1 MSAEVDQRVVS
12 MQFDNAQFE
21 KGVQQ
26 TLLSLNNLDNSI
38 NKAASQNGRSFT
50 GLINSLNGVD
60 QKITTGILP
69 TMDLVNSKFSFMGVM
84 ADQWLRNM
92 ATSVQGFV
100 SRTLHG
106 LFQIRGG
113 MAEYELKMGSIQ
125 TIMNGTG
132 ESLGEV
138 TKQLDELNHYSDKTI
153 YAFKDMTDNIGKF
166 TNQGV
171 KLNDAVNAIKG
182 IANEAALSGAN
193 AMQASHAMY
202 NFSQALS
209 AGYVKLIDWKSIE
222 NSMMA
227 TVGFKNALL
236 ETAAALGTVTKKG
249 EQYITTT
256 TNAQGKVSDLFNA
269 QKGFN
274 DSLQN
279 QWLSSKVLT
288 QTLEFY
294 ATDIRDLTNAE
305 KAAYEAKLRNIGLD
319 EEQIKYFEQL
329 GINAANAATEIKTF
343 SMLVDTI
350 TEAIGSGWAK
360 SFEIVLG
367 DFNEA
372 KALWTELGHVIGNFV
387 DSLSDARNAILQS
400 WKDLGGR
407 SRLIDG
413 LVGVFNGLL
422 SVLYPLREAFLDVFG
437 VMDGTRLASMTEVFA
452 NFAENLR
459 LSNEEMDKL
468 AGVARIVFTILKNLI
483 DIVWRFKAEI
493 AGIFLIVKA
502 FTLLKAVIAGGLGL
516 SAIFGILKMI
526 IALAIGAKLLGLT
539 KYLSNIHTLLKKIS
553 ASPIGKLI
561 LTISNGIGFLV
572 KQFITLF
579 NYVKESKAFNNLL
592 NVLVIV
598 IDKFKELYGY
608 GKEFISK
615 ISFDDITN
623 SLSKFLPVLKTMG
636 TSIASFFT
644 STKAVSDN
652 VVSSVKA
659 IEQPVANTAGAFDT
673 ITAKV
678 DNLLSCFNMTAY
690 AAESAEKPVYT
701 VGAGLV
707 TVAEGIETLQEET
720 TEAVEPMRKWTDI
733 IGEWLTKIENVAPAL
748 SPAVESVREFINGL
762 NSLSPTTQAVLDFFA
777 ELASKVNWAKVIAF
791 GALVV
796 YIQMLKK
803 INGSVAGVGKTI
815 DRFGQHFDNLFG
827 GVHESIKT
835 FIQDMSNTAISIQG
849 FFNAMTSQYKKTN
862 FKNTA
867 FGILALAGAFGILAV
882 SINYLDPEVLIGAGV
897 ALALLAGAVVAVNYA
912 FVKMSTIANP
922 AGMAAIAGAFLLLN
936 ATILTLTL
944 TMLGLGLT
952 VLALRKAVGT
962 VDGALKAMA
971 VVWASMVLLIA
982 SGISILISLAGVM
995 ASIGSAAPAILMGA
1009 GAVSVMSASIMIFNA
1024 ALLSTALA
1032 LTALTPFIAAF
1043 VVGVKFM
1050 FSAITD
1056 ALGMFI
1062 HNLKYIDDTRDVF
1075 MILLNLFGPL
1085 AVAVIGVKLAIKTL
1099 TVIASDLMTAGVM
1112 MGVGATAFG
1121 AGLMIMVTGL
1131 VALSPIITAV
1141 IFGFKMLIKH
1151 ITDGLGEFIQKIKLI
1166 HTIPGAFMSLIHAV
1180 APIVTAIGLLIISF
1194 VGVMVSLGAINI
1206 LMKQISGSMLKVA
1219 ASIALLGVAIQLW
1232 ANINPDQLLN
1242 AGVAIVGMM
1251 AGIALALKMLD
1262 AVNIGKI
1269 GGALLGLV
1277 VALYMLTP
1285 LAALYGL
1292 AWDVIAK
1299 GLIAISIGLLAIG
1312 GAAKLMEKA
1321 NTGKILGA
1329 ALAISGLVGALTYLS
1344 VMLGAEFKDNA
1355 EGMTQALVSMLAMI
1369 TTFAI
1374 ATDII
1379 ANMSAN
1385 IKSVAKMAGVMV
1397 LFSAV
1402 VAGMVVALSAL
1413 AAFDA
1418 QSLLITAEAL
1428 GVAIASFAGSMVFIA
1443 IASAMLENANI
1454 LGMAGLML
1462 TMAASMILVGD
1473 ALSYVSGID
1482 TETLVAFFAG
1492 FTIVVVAL
1500 SVAMAGLGDALGK
1513 AVSAL
1518 PILGAIGLLALAIG
1532 LYVKMAGE
1540 GFKSMAEALDI
1551 VLGAIGRFF
1560 PVFVNFLSSLADLSN
1575 RAEDIAKTSESI
1587 GVFAKVLI
1595 ELGTS
1600 MGIIG
1605 VSAIAFGA
1613 GLIVAAGGLGAL
1625 SIALG
1630 VAGIA
1635 VAVFA
1640 AGVSSAINTISEPVN
1655 KAVEWGTH
1663 LVQNFASGI
1672 IDGIPVIV
1680 SAVDA
1685 IGKTVKGYI
1694 GHTNPIWGVLAGGV
1708 EKIWGIHLDENFASG
1723 IIEGITSIFTAGDA
1737 AGLAAKLGIANGTD
1751 GAGDNAMSNI
1761 ISEISGWCGS
1771 FFDQGAA
1778 AGSNWMA
1785 GFKAAMGAEGGIASA
1800 GYTEGKEYDSS
1811 EAAYAEQMYGKGVWK
1826 NYKRKFADSLDF
1838 KSMIEEAK
1846 KGFDDVTKNMGETP
1860 PGGGGAG
1867 GGSGSGSGASA
1878 KDNKEELKKQAEA
1891 AKLHEKYLKLST
1903 KAALAYDGAYEKLNS
1918 TLDDTKPSTNAQN
1931 AISALAEHLY
1941 KASLTGDETA
1951 DELAEK
1957 AKKTE
1962 EVFITMYENIK
1973 SKTKDSLDFFKEFN
1987 RGFDDV
1993 IKPKQL
1999 MKNINSQIRGNI
2011 EMTEMWNIAAIRGFD
2026 SKLLKSLE
2034 EEGAEGMSKF
2044 RSLLQLSE
2052 DELSKYMKALEKT
2065 DSVADFVA
2073 STGMS
2078 SLAINLEILKL
2089 KERNEKRKEYVTEGK
2104 KIIEDWNSI
2113 ENDGSLASQAAYD
2126 ITAKRMQQ
2134 LAEKYKVSV
2143 EEIQKAASDEAD
2155 GIKSASEKELE
2166 YFDKVSTAYYKW
2178 VNTYKTKSEEMKQ
2191 AIGDFMTSFSEF
2203 KTEEEGEDALT
2214 TEKIIDNLETRQK
2227 AMEEWYENLTEL
2239 QEKGLNQK
2247 KFDELLAAGPEGSY
2261 QEVKLLAEAS
2271 EEEFDKINDLLD
2283 EAAQLAKAKSEQFGI
2298 ESAQAVIGGF
2308 DTTLVPYFTQMI
2320 ENFGSNFNFS
2330 QLAEVA
2336 GVTFNA
2342 IGEQITGGVKDGI
2355 ETGTPDVKASTEY
2368 MAEGVDQKAEQYI
2381 NKENGFSKAEN
2392 FMLGILNG
2400 IEEYKD
2406 EVLSAIDD
2414 VCSAVGDCVQEDWE
2428 IHSPS
2433 HLTHRFAGFFIK
2445 GMINGFRHYGSDAVL
2460 AVKENAVDPIVNNLK
2475 KAMSTAYN
2483 ILTSEDDFNPT
2494 ITPVLDL
2501 SNIEAGSRSL
2511 SSLMTNNG
2519 FRVQANLGTVNTP
2532 ASKLDSLS
2540 SMLKNGVMNSQNAGN
2555 NYNFVQ
2561 NNYSPKALSRLDIY
2575 RQTKN
2580 QFAQLKGLVN

>member
-100 SRTLHG
+100 HNTLNSM
-106 LFQIRGG
+106 FQIRGG
-113 MAEYELKMGSIQ
+113 MNEYELKMGSIQ
-125 TIMNGTG
+125 TIMKGTG
-132 ESLGEV
+132 ESLKTV
-138 TKQLDELNHYSDKTI
+138 TGYLDELNTYSDKTI
-153 YAFKDMTDNIGKF
+153 YSFKDMTDNIGKF

-202 NFSQALS
+202 NFAQALS
-209 AGYVKLIDWKSIE
+209 SGYVKLIDWKSIE

-236 ETAAALGTVTKKG
+236 ETAAALGTVVKQGDK
-249 EQYITTT
+249 YVTTT

-279 QWLSSKVLT
+279 QWLTSDVLT
-288 QTLEFY
+288 KTLELY
-294 ATDIRDLTNAE
+294 ATDVRELTDAE
-305 KAAYEAKLRNIGLD
+305 KAAYEAKLRNIGMD
-319 EEQIKYFEQL
+319 EQQIEKFERL
-329 GINAANAATEIKTF
+329 GIEAADAATEIKTF

-360 SFEIVLG
+360 TFEIIFG

-372 KALWTELGHVIGNFV
+372 KALWTGLGKWLGKIV
-387 DSLSDARNAILQS
+387 DGFSDARNNFLDVWKKDGGRTSAIYAFVNALNAIDAILRPIGQAF
-400 WKDLGGR
+400 KDVFGSLDGSIFADMTRGLGNFLHN
-407 SRLIDG
+407 LILTKDQMEKIR
-413 LVGVFNGLL
+413 VVATVVFTVLKNLL
-422 SVLYPLREAFLDVFG
+422 SVLWGYKEIIASIFLLSKAFGTLQAITSAGFG
-437 VMDGTRLASMTEVFA
+437 LASV
-452 NFAENLR
+452 
-459 LSNEEMDKL
+459 
-468 AGVARIVFTILKNLI
+468 
-483 DIVWRFKAEI
+483 
-493 AGIFLIVKA
+493 
-502 FTLLKAVIAGGLGL
+502 
-516 SAIFGILKMI
+516 FGILKMI
-526 IALAIGAKLLGLT
+526 VALGLVGMLLGISKHLGSIKT
-539 KYLSNIHTLLKKIS
+539 ILNVIGQNTIFKTIGKYVTGTLGILIYSLQKIWNYLSNTKIFSALGERVNHIGTIINSVLSKGKIS
-553 ASPIGKLI
+553 LMDVKSVGIQLSGVFKDVINWAKNGL
-561 LTISNGIGFLV
+561 NGIKNFFTVTNDGA
-572 KQFITLF
+572 
-579 NYVKESKAFNNLL
+579 KEVSTS
-592 NVLVIV
+592 V
-598 IDKFKELYGY
+598 
-608 GKEFISK
+608 SK
-615 ISFDDITN
+615 IET
-623 SLSKFLPVLKTMG
+623 PVKKT
-636 TSIASFFT
+636 
-644 STKAVSDN
+644 
-652 VVSSVKA
+652 
-659 IEQPVANTAGAFDT
+659 ANAFDT
-673 ITAKV
+673 VSAKLG
-678 DNLLSCFNMTAY
+678 NLFGCFNMVAY
-690 AAESAEKPVYT
+690 AAETAEKPTYRV
-701 VGAGLV
+701 VDGVMELV
-707 TVAEGIETLQEET
+707 DATEKS
-720 TEAVEPMRKWTDI
+720 TEAIKDSDGPLATHVENFQHFLDEVAKFSPAMTPFISNLKALVDGLKSAQGPLASVFGFILDVLSKIDWKRILPVAFIVGYIMYLKKLGDSI
-733 IGEWLTKIENVAPAL
+733 NRLSKSITKIFDEDTLIGKLRGMTDSIKGFFSTLTTLYSRSN
-748 SPAVESVREFINGL
+748 FINTAKGILYLSGAFALLAATIHALPVNELWAAAAVLSVLAAVVVSINVIMAHISTMVNPQGMVALGLGLALLTASMLGLATALGVIAGIMYVVSKSTGDL
-762 NSLSPTTQAVLDFFA
+762 NS
-777 ELASKVNWAKVIAF
+777 AF
-791 GALVV
+791 DA
-796 YIQMLKK
+796 MLKPLEVLV
-803 INGSVAGVGKTI
+803 IY
-815 DRFGQHFDNLFG
+815 
-827 GVHESIKT
+827 
-835 FIQDMSNTAISIQG
+835 IS
-849 FFNAMTSQYKKTN
+849 S
-862 FKNTA
+862 
-867 FGILALAGAFGILAV
+867 ALAGLLAV
-882 SINYLDPEVLIGAGV
+882 SATLAIIGAMAVPIAAGSAALVIMATALLAFSGAMIGVAIAANMVAPLIGLLITQISAMYVGLTALIQRFTEFDSANQILKEVLKGIGIFVGIAAATV
-897 ALALLAGAVVAVNYA
+897 AALALLAVGVTGLTAITLVFSVGLLGL
-912 FVKMSTIANP
+912 SIAL
-922 AGMAAIAGAFLLLN
+922 GVTAIAINSVSDAIERMANLTIPEASYSMTMLVSSLMKASGELQAWTSLGI
-936 ATILTLTL
+936 ATILVGLAAALKILTPVINSIAP
-944 TMLGLGLT
+944 GI
-952 VLALRKAVGT
+952 LAL
-962 VDGALKAMA
+962 
-971 VVWASMVLLIA
+971 
-982 SGISILISLAGVM
+982 
-995 ASIGSAAPAILMGA
+995 
-1009 GAVSVMSASIMIFNA
+1009 SVA
-1024 ALLSTALA
+1024 ALA
-1032 LTALTPFIAAF
+1032 
-1043 VVGVKFM
+1043 
-1050 FSAITD
+1050 
-1056 ALGMFI
+1056 
-1062 HNLKYIDDTRDVF
+1062 
-1075 MILLNLFGPL
+1075 
-1085 AVAVIGVKLAIKTL
+1085 
-1099 TVIASDLMTAGVM
+1099 
-1112 MGVGATAFG
+1112 
-1121 AGLMIMVTGL
+1121 
-1131 VALSPIITAV
+1131 
-1141 IFGFKMLIKH
+1141 
-1151 ITDGLGEFIQKIKLI
+1151 
-1166 HTIPGAFMSLIHAV
+1166 
-1180 APIVTAIGLLIISF
+1180 
-1194 VGVMVSLGAINI
+1194 
-1206 LMKQISGSMLKVA
+1206 
-1219 ASIALLGVAIQLW
+1219 LGVAIKMW
-1232 ANINPDQLLN
+1232 AGIPAQQILDGMLLITL
-1242 AGVAIVGMM
+1242 GLVGMG
-1251 AGIALALKMLD
+1251 AALKMLD
-1262 AVNIGKI
+1262 AVNVGKI
-1269 GGALLGLV
+1269 AGGIMALV
-1277 VALYMLTP
+1277 VGLYMLTP
-1285 LAALYGL
+1285 LMALYGVAWPILIKGLLGVGAALGVL
-1292 AWDVIAK
+1292 AVAVKLIGDVSGTDVFLSVAAILSALLGMTLIMIQIGSLVEENVNQCIAGFG
-1299 GLIAISIGLLAIG
+1299 GLIAMLALLIVATELMGSVVDGMNDWKQFAIVVGTMAGAVAILGIVMSALCALPANDVMVVSIALLFAMSSFTLAAMGLAKATDMINTAGIPGMCALLALLAVNMG
-1312 GAAKLMEKA
+1312 VAA
-1321 NTGKILGA
+1321 A
-1329 ALAISGLVGALTYLS
+1329 AL
-1344 VMLGAEFKDNA
+1344 
-1355 EGMTQALVSMLAMI
+1355 
-1369 TTFAI
+1369 
-1374 ATDII
+1374 
-1379 ANMSAN
+1379 
-1385 IKSVAKMAGVMV
+1385 
-1397 LFSAV
+1397 
-1402 VAGMVVALSAL
+1402 
-1413 AAFDA
+1413 
-1418 QSLLITAEAL
+1418 
-1428 GVAIASFAGSMVFIA
+1428 IA
-1443 IASAMLENANI
+1443 IQDVPWGVI
-1454 LGMAGLML
+1454 
-1462 TMAASMILVGD
+1462 I
-1473 ALSYVSGID
+1473 
-1482 TETLVAFFAG
+1482 AFFAG
-1492 FTIVVVAL
+1492 FGLAVSGIVLAVGHLGASANAALPVLGMIALIAGALAAVWWAVSKAIVAATNGFAVCL
-1500 SVAMAGLGDALGK
+1500 DALG
-1513 AVSAL
+1513 
-1518 PILGAIGLLALAIG
+1518 
-1532 LYVKMAGE
+1532 
-1540 GFKSMAEALDI
+1540 
-1551 VLGAIGRFF
+1551 RFL
-1560 PVFVNFLSSLADLSN
+1560 PVFTQFLSSLADLSD
-1575 RAEDIAKTSESI
+1575 RSKDIKETSSAVAEFGKSLIALGAGMGAV
-1587 GVFAKVLI
+1587 GV
-1595 ELGTS
+1595 G
-1600 MGIIG
+1600 G
-1605 VSAIAFGA
+1605 VVFGA
-1613 GLIVAAGGLGAL
+1613 GLIAAGVGVGAFTL
-1625 SIALG
+1625 ALG
-1630 VAGIA
+1630 VAAIA
-1635 VAVFA
+1635 VSVLAASVMTAVE
-1640 AGVSSAINTISEPVN
+1640 TISEPVS
-1655 KAVEWGTH
+1655 KAAEWGLH
-1663 LVQNFASGI
+1663 LVQNFANGITSGI
-1672 IDGIPVIV
+1672 SYVAE
-1680 SAVDA
+1680 AVNSIA
-1685 IGKTVKGYI
+1685 KTVKDFL
-1694 GHTNPIWGVLAGGV
+1694 GHSFPLKGWLSGGV
-1708 EKIWGIHLDENFASG
+1708 ELIWGEHAAQNFGEGMKKAEGFVGSCANGVGKAALDGIKEYIPSIGNLGTIAGNAFGNNLKTSVGNALKQVQAVVSQVTASIQSNNVLSKEYKDNYKKDAAKYTPG
-1723 IIEGITSIFTAGDA
+1723 TKEWLKNNALPSNKLHNAIAGDKDA
-1737 AGLAAKLGIANGTD
+1737 KEFAKKYQTEFKEAAKNNTFDISDLLGINTD
-1751 GAGDNAMSNI
+1751 NI
-1761 ISEISGWCGS
+1761 SKTI
-1771 FFDQGAA
+1771 
-1778 AGSNWMA
+1778 
-1785 GFKAAMGAEGGIASA
+1785 
-1800 GYTEGKEYDSS
+1800 
-1811 EAAYAEQMYGKGVWK
+1811 
-1826 NYKRKFADSLDF
+1826 
-1838 KSMIEEAK
+1838 
-1846 KGFDDVTKNMGETP
+1846 DDALGNLNTETP
-1860 PGGGGAG
+1860 GGGGGAG
-1867 GGSGSGSGASA
+1867 GGGGSGSGGSD
-1878 KDNKEELKKQAEA
+1878 KENKEELKKQAEA

-1931 AISALAEHLY
+1931 AITALAEHLY

-1951 DELAEK
+1951 EELAEK

-2283 EAAQLAKAKSEQFGI
+2283 EAAQMAKAKSEQFGI

-2308 DTTLVPYFTQMI
+2308 DATLVPYFTQMI

-2381 NKENGFSKAEN
+2381 NKENGFGKAEN
-2392 FMLGILNG
+2392 FMLGILQG

-2406 EVLSAIDD
+2406 EVLSAIDE

-2475 KAMSTAYN
+2475 KAMSTAYS